1 MIRKP
6 RGPQFK
12 LNGNSLMHKTDYE
25 GRPIPSVFAAEDP
38 LKRDEAFNK
47 YNEAKKSVH
56 IPTIFKGSTVQ
67 NYVKDYSLEER
78 RRREEQ
84 RTAAVKIQKNYRQH
98 LKDKRFIEN
107 RKPLTP
113 EAIEWAKNYRMEM
126 IKRRLEKEKS
136 LLEEKIM

>member
-1 MIRKP
+1 
-6 RGPQFK
+6 
-12 LNGNSLMHKTDYE
+12 MHKVDYE
-25 GRPIPSVFAAEDP
+25 GRPIPSELVPEDP

-56 IPTIFKGSTVQ
+56 IPTIFKGTTIQ
-67 NYVKDYSLEER
+67 NYVKDFNLEER

-84 RTAAVKIQKNYRQH
+84 KIAAVKIQKNYRKH
-98 LKDKRFIEN
+98 LMDKRFIEN

-136 LLEEKIM
+136 ILEEKLM